1 MSSLFCQKAA
11 LAIPILALISSSLL
25 ASSVIQL
32 PRYLKRDTCSKGT
45 PSNSIHRCIPF
56 GFAVLFIIITF
67 VFFTLISIPYSLH
80 FVLNLSIIF
89 CIFFLFSAT
98 NTASSAHLRFV
109 IFTPPNPI
117 PSTPSMASCI
127 INSLYR
133 LKSIGDITQPC
144 LAPLSTPT
152 SLLTSPS
159 HLTAACC
166 LQYRFMISLLSRPG
180 IQQPSPSSVTTCRAS
195 LYQKPSDNQR
205 NIDILFSFSLSFFP
219 VSLSLNSS

>member
-1 MSSLFCQKAA
+1 MSRIFQFPLYHIFCEMQLGLQLSLYSYHDLLIRHFV
-11 LAIPILALISSSLL
+11 PPTYPLISSSLL

-45 PSNSIHRCIPF
+45 PSNTIHRCISF
-56 GFAVLFIIITF
+56 GFAVPFIIITF

-80 FVLNLSIIF
+80 VVLNLSIIF

-98 NTASSAHLRFV
+98 NTASSAYLRFV

-144 LAPLSTPT
+144 LTPLSTPT

-166 LQYRFMISLLSRPG
+166 LQ
-180 IQQPSPSSVTTCRAS
+180 
-195 LYQKPSDNQR
+195 
-205 NIDILFSFSLSFFP
+205 
-219 VSLSLNSS
+219 